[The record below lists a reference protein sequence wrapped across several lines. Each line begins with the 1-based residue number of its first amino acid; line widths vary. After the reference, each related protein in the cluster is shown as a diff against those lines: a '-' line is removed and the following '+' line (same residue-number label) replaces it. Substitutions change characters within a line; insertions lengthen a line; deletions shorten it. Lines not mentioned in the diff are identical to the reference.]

1 MHGPDECAHAV
12 QLFGL
17 VEKVRGRGRARAR
30 ARARVR
36 VRVRPRR
43 EGAYCSTF
51 TFAHG
56 GEGALGLVAT
66 TYKVS
71 TTTSYL
77 LQYAPLPATPYLH

>member
-17 VEKVRGRGRARAR
+17 VEKVRGRGRARARAR

-56 GEGALGLVAT
+56 GEGALWLVAT
-66 TYKVS
+66 TYTVS
-71 TTTSYL
+71 TTTSY
-77 LQYAPLPATPYLH
+77 

>member
-17 VEKVRGRGRARAR
+17 VEKVRGRGRGRGRAR
-30 ARARVR
+30 AR

-56 GEGALGLVAT
+56 GEGALWLVAT
-66 TYKVS
+66 TYTVS
-71 TTTSYL
+71 TTTSY
-77 LQYAPLPATPYLH
+77 